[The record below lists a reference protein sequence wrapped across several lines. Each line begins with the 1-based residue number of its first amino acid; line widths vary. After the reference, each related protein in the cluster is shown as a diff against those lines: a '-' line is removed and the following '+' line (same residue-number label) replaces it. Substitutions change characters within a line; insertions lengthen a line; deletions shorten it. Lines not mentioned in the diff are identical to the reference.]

1 MEYGIIYIK
10 ICPPKGS
17 PGEWIK
23 YCHVFSSTPKSFQEN
38 VREIANNINTK
49 HQEDIIIPM
58 DITVHPGCTTT
69 SESVE
74 EIATD
79 MYNQFLDLSE
89 NIVSISKYSLDAW
102 VVISKIINYYEIS
115 LLYLLGVIGNSEVL
129 VIVTE
134 VQLLY
139 KFNIGIK
146 ADYSKVPGK
155 FSSQW
160 QSNIAQA
167 DYANDW
173 LF

>member
-23 YCHVFSSTPKSFQEN
+23 YCHIFSSTPKSFQEN

-89 NIVSISKYSLDAW
+89 RQGIPNSIRCVYSIGELRNVDVKSTHNLGNDEVMVNLGHYLDSSDD
-102 VVISKIINYYEIS
+102 V
-115 LLYLLGVIGNSEVL
+115 
-129 VIVTE
+129 
-134 VQLLY
+134 
-139 KFNIGIK
+139 GI
-146 ADYSKVPGK
+146 
-155 FSSQW
+155 FR
-160 QSNIAQA
+160 
-167 DYANDW
+167 
-173 LF
+173 L

>member
-1 MEYGIIYIK
+1 MEYGVIYIK

-23 YCHVFSSTPKSFQEN
+23 YCHIFSSTPKSFQEN

-89 NIVSISKYSLDAW
+89 RQGIPNSIRCVYSIGELRNVDVKSTHNLGNDEVMVNLGHYLDSSDDA
-102 VVISKIINYYEIS
+102 
-115 LLYLLGVIGNSEVL
+115 
-129 VIVTE
+129 
-134 VQLLY
+134 
-139 KFNIGIK
+139 GI
-146 ADYSKVPGK
+146 
-155 FSSQW
+155 FR
-160 QSNIAQA
+160 
-167 DYANDW
+167 
-173 LF
+173 L